1 MGGPPTNP
9 VSGASPR
16 AGPCSARTAGIAHGK
31 AYHRG
36 PRSARQG
43 SVACLAVTSQ
53 RKPEW
58 FKVPLPG
65 GENYTRIK
73 GMVQGLGLATICA
86 EGKCPNIGEC
96 WGGGT
101 MTLMLLGD
109 TCTRGCRFCHVKT
122 AKEGQAVDPFE
133 PHKVAMTVSQLGLEY
148 VVLTM
153 VDRDDLP
160 DQGADHVAK
169 TIEQLKKRAPNL
181 LVEMLTGD
189 FRGDRACIERV
200 VRAKPDVFAHN
211 VETVERLQGQVRDG
225 KANYRQSLDVLRTVK
240 DVDPTRFTKSSLM
253 LGLGETED
261 EVIQGMRDLRS
272 VDCDIL
278 TLGQYL
284 RPTPWHLEVQEYVT
298 PQRFDALAAKAKELG
313 FLYCAAGPLVR
324 SSYRA
329 GEFFVKGLVA
339 QRNAATTAK

>member
-1 MGGPPTNP
+1 MAAP
-9 VSGASPR
+9 A
-16 AGPCSARTAGIAHGK
+16 AE
-31 AYHRG
+31 
-36 PRSARQG
+36 
-43 SVACLAVTSQ
+43 

-58 FKVPLPG
+58 FKVRLPG
-65 GENYTRIK
+65 GENYNRVK

-96 WGGGT
+96 WGSGT

-160 DQGADHVAK
+160 DQGADHVAR
-169 TIEQLKKRAPNL
+169 TIENLKKRAPSL

-189 FRGDRACIERV
+189 FRGDRAAIGRV
-200 VRAKPDVFAHN
+200 VQARPDVYSHN
-211 VETVERLQGQVRDG
+211 LETVERLQGQVRDA
-225 KANYRQSLDVLRTVK
+225 KASYRQSLDVLRTVK
-240 DVDPTRFTKSSLM
+240 ELDRSMFTKSSLM
-253 LGLGETED
+253 LGLGETD
-261 EVIQGMRDLRS
+261 EEVTQAMRDLRA

-284 RPTPWHLEVQEYVT
+284 RPTTWHLEVQEYV
-298 PQRFDALAAKAKELG
+298 PPARFDALAQRAKDMG
-313 FLYCAAGPLVR
+313 FLYCASGPLVR
-324 SSYRA
+324 SSYKA
-329 GEFFVKGLVA
+329 GEFFVKGLVE
-339 QRNAATTAK
+339 QRRTSQG